1 MLNIILI
8 ILLLITVGIAV
19 VLSINNLKEI
29 FYEMKSQTSV
39 SKVWKKIICY

>member
-8 ILLLITVGIAV
+8 TLLLITVGIAV

-29 FYEMKSQTSV
+29 FYEMKSQTNV